1 MNIWDDVSKELD
13 YWDDDLGPVR
23 LWLRDDDAI
32 TPTSA
37 LDKLGHLTAKHNIPA
52 TIAVIPNPATTDLVA
67 WVQKNQQFSIAIHGF
82 NHTNHAPDSEKKC
95 ELGHHRNMPLV
106 LDELARGHTKLEALF
121 GDQFIPMLVPP
132 WNRIDERLIGQLP
145 ELGVQCLST
154 FSWPYNSTK
163 FTDLKLLNTHI
174 DIIDWKGN
182 RGGRPVGTLATE
194 LQEALQIARKRGGE
208 PVGFLSHHLVHDENA
223 WAFLEQLFQF
233 TGQNNKI
240 KWCGAGSLF

>member
-1 MNIWDDVSKELD
+1 
-13 YWDDDLGPVR
+13 
-23 LWLRDDDAI
+23 
-32 TPTSA
+32 
-37 LDKLGHLTAKHNIPA
+37 
-52 TIAVIPNPATTDLVA
+52 
-67 WVQKNQQFSIAIHGF
+67 
-82 NHTNHAPDSEKKC
+82 
-95 ELGHHRNMPLV
+95 
-106 LDELARGHTKLEALF
+106 
-121 GDQFIPMLVPP
+121 MLVPP

-145 ELGVQCLST
+145 ELGVECLST
-154 FSWPYNSTK
+154 FSWPNNSSKITN
-163 FTDLKLLNTHI
+163 LMLLNTHI

-182 RGGRPVGTLATE
+182 RGGRPVSTLATE